1 MSIFRHSD
9 GSPKVIGAT
18 TLSTVGGAQAGLLVA
33 ILVTEVL
40 GLELSIEATQ
50 GLACLLALAGM
61 LIGGYLSP
69 SKAAEA
75 RHIIDEYKAELESAQ
90 PVTEPMVTEPVT
102 PKRYGPDV
110 VLPYTPIE
118 VQAHPDAMTVS
129 MGHKG
134 TQEAP
139 F

>member
-9 GSPKVIGAT
+9 GTPKVIGAT

-75 RHIIDEYKAELESAQ
+75 RHVIDEYKAELETVEPAEA
-90 PVTEPMVTEPVT
+90 PAEIEVTR
-102 PKRYGPDV
+102 PKRYGPDAT
-110 VLPYTPIE
+110 LPYTPAE
-118 VQAHPDAMTVS
+118 VQVNPDAMTVS

-134 TQEAP
+134 TQEP
-139 F
+139 LF

>member
-9 GSPKVIGAT
+9 GTPKVIGAT

-33 ILVTEVL
+33 ILITEVF
-40 GLELSIEATQ
+40 GLELSTEATQ

-75 RHIIDEYKAELESAQ
+75 RHVIDEYKAELEAA
-90 PVTEPMVTEPVT
+90 EPLVEPEAAEPLR
-102 PKRYGPDV
+102 PKRYGPDA
-110 VLPYTPIE
+110 VLPYTPAE
-118 VQAHPDAMTVS
+118 VQVHPDAMTVS
-129 MGHKG
+129 MGHNG
-134 TQEAP
+134 A
-139 F
+139 